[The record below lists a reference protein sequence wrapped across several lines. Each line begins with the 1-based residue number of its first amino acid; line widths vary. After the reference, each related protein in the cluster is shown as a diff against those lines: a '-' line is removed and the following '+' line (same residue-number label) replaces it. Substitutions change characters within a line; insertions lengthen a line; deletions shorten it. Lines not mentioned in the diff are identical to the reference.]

1 MRRLSKQQYIN
12 KNVNVKNFKSL
23 EQMNVIINIIIP
35 KFLSYFGTKHKKIW
49 QSKLNFILP
58 KNNLNFKNENDYLE
72 TNNLKKDDVI
82 TNSILQS
89 LPNLEKKDLD

>member
-23 EQMNVIINIIIP
+23 EQMNMIINIIIP

-58 KNNLNFKNENDYLE
+58 KNISDLKILWLLSKKFNCKEIEKIILFKSLII
-72 TNNLKKDDVI
+72 KKR
-82 TNSILQS
+82 
-89 LPNLEKKDLD
+89 